1 MAKQIVWSPLAVQK
15 RLEILTFWIKKNK
28 SDIYS
33 KKLNKLFKEASHLI
47 SIHSD
52 IGKPTSNR
60 NVRFKVIFHYL
71 MFYELKYNKVYI
83 LTIGIRGRI
92 QRDLD
97 SCKFI

>member
-15 RLEILTFWIKKNK
+15 RSDILTFWIKKNK

-52 IGKPTSNR
+52 IGKPTQMVMFDLRLSSIISCFTNSKII
-60 NVRFKVIFHYL
+60 RFIF
-71 MFYELKYNKVYI
+71 
-83 LTIGIRGRI
+83 
-92 QRDLD
+92 
-97 SCKFI
+97 